1 MHTIKKLKRTI
12 VFILKLALFASLF
25 GIFFGI
31 FGINNPWLFNLSR
44 TTGVTMVTFVVL
56 GVALM
61 QVYGGYAIGTQKSR
75 PIVHSMALATII
87 TDLVTHLQLS
97 IMNTSEKNNAHFVYE
112 TPERLLLVILLQLV
126 VIVFFAYFGNYIYFS
141 LEPPE
146 KCCVISSS
154 RQSLGNIIPKVDRF
168 RKQYEVDEIIRYDD
182 PKVLDVI
189 ARNDTVFLYDVPI
202 KERIH
207 LIEYCY
213 QKQKNIYYNF
223 EMIDVVSQGAKYV
236 TLDDKSMVMYTAKD
250 LTMEQRIAKRVM
262 DLALSLVG
270 LIVASPIMLV
280 CAIAI
285 KAEDGGHV
293 FYKQKRLTKY
303 GRVFEVYKFRTMK
316 EENSIHKSVTEND
329 DRITKVG
336 KYLRKFRVDE
346 LPQLLNI
353 LKGDMTIVG
362 PRPEMLENVEKYTE
376 ELPEFSYRLR
386 MKAGLTGL
394 AQISGKYNTSPK
406 DKLVMD
412 LMYIENYSI
421 WMDIKLIF
429 QTITVFLKASE
440 STEAFGSQEL
450 YDFDEDRE
458 RKRKAAQEG
467 KDAPKEGEKG
477 RKGEPHGHQGIF
489 APGVPRHG
497 GGVLPKSG
505 GRHGFGEAAVR
516 HHRQPGNPHARRG
529 RPGHPGNAAG

>member
-1 MHTIKKLKRTI
+1 MHTMIKKLKRTV
-12 VFILKLALFASLF
+12 VFVLKLALFASLF

-31 FGINNPWLFNLSR
+31 FGIRNPWLFNLSR

-56 GVALM
+56 GIALM
-61 QVYGGYAIGTQKSR
+61 SVYGGYSIGTQKSK
-75 PIVHSMALATII
+75 PIVHSMALATIM

-97 IMNTSEKNNAHFVYE
+97 IMNTSEKNNDHFVYE
-112 TPERLLLVILLQLV
+112 TPHLLLLVIVLQIL
-126 VIVFFAYFGNYIYFS
+126 VIVFFAYFGNYVYFS

-154 RQSLGNIIPKVDRF
+154 RHSLGNIIPKIRRF
-168 RKQYEVDEIIRYDD
+168 KKQYEIDEIIRYND
-182 PKVLDVI
+182 PQVLDVI
-189 ARNDTVFLYDVPI
+189 LRSNTVFLYDVPA
-202 KERIH
+202 KERND
-207 LIEYCY
+207 LISFCY
-213 QKQKNIYYNF
+213 QTQKNLYYNF
-223 EMIDVVSQGAKYV
+223 ETIDVVSQGAKYV

-250 LTMEQRIAKRVM
+250 LTMEQRIVKRLT
-262 DLALSLVG
+262 DLAVSIVG
-270 LIVASPIMLV
+270 LVLTSPVMLG

-285 KAEDGGHV
+285 KLDDGGKV

-316 EENSIHKSVTEND
+316 EANSINKSVTEND
-329 DRITKVG
+329 DRITRVG
-336 KYLRKFRVDE
+336 KVLRKFRIDE

-353 LKGDMTIVG
+353 LVGDMTVVG

-421 WMDIKLIF
+421 WQDFKLIF

-440 STEAFGSQEL
+440 STEAFGREEL
-450 YDFDEDRE
+450 YDFDNDRE
-458 RKRKAAQEG
+458 RDRK
-467 KDAPKEGEKG
+467 P
-477 RKGEPHGHQGIF
+477 
-489 APGVPRHG
+489 APGE
-497 GGVLPKSG
+497 
-505 GRHGFGEAAVR
+505 EAD
-516 HHRQPGNPHARRG
+516 GDK
-529 RPGHPGNAAG
+529 

>member
-1 MHTIKKLKRTI
+1 MHTMIKKLKRTV
-12 VFILKLALFASLF
+12 VFVLKLALFASLF

-31 FGINNPWLFNLSR
+31 FGIRNPWLFNLSR

-56 GVALM
+56 GIALM
-61 QVYGGYAIGTQKSR
+61 SVYGGYSIGTQKSK
-75 PIVHSMALATII
+75 PIVHSMALATIM

-97 IMNTSEKNNAHFVYE
+97 IMNTSEKNNDHFVYE
-112 TPERLLLVILLQLV
+112 TPHLLLLVIVLQIL
-126 VIVFFAYFGNYIYFS
+126 VIVFFAYFGNYVYFS

-154 RQSLGNIIPKVDRF
+154 RHSLGNIIPKIKRF
-168 RKQYEVDEIIRYDD
+168 KKQYEIDEIIRYND
-182 PKVLDVI
+182 PQVLDVI
-189 ARNDTVFLYDVPI
+189 LRSNTVFLYDVPA
-202 KERIH
+202 KERND
-207 LIEYCY
+207 LISFCY
-213 QKQKNIYYNF
+213 QTQKNLYYNF
-223 EMIDVVSQGAKYV
+223 ETIDVVSQGAKYV

-250 LTMEQRIAKRVM
+250 LTMEQRIVKRLT
-262 DLALSLVG
+262 DLAVSIVG
-270 LIVASPIMLV
+270 LVLTSPIMLG

-285 KAEDGGHV
+285 KLDDGGKV

-316 EENSIHKSVTEND
+316 EANSVNKSVTEND
-329 DRITKVG
+329 DRITRVG
-336 KYLRKFRVDE
+336 KVLRKFRIDE

-353 LKGDMTIVG
+353 LVGDMTVVG

-421 WMDIKLIF
+421 WQDFKLIF

-440 STEAFGSQEL
+440 STEAFGREEL
-450 YDFDEDRE
+450 YDFDNDRE
-458 RKRKAAQEG
+458 RDRK
-467 KDAPKEGEKG
+467 P
-477 RKGEPHGHQGIF
+477 
-489 APGVPRHG
+489 APGE
-497 GGVLPKSG
+497 
-505 GRHGFGEAAVR
+505 EAD
-516 HHRQPGNPHARRG
+516 GDK
-529 RPGHPGNAAG
+529 

>member
-56 GVALM
+56 GIALM

-154 RQSLGNIIPKVDRF
+154 RQSLGNIIPKIDRF

-250 LTMEQRIAKRVM
+250 LTMEQRI
-262 DLALSLVG
+262 
-270 LIVASPIMLV
+270 
-280 CAIAI
+280 
-285 KAEDGGHV
+285 AEDGGHV

-467 KDAPKEGEKG
+467 KDAPKDGEKG
-477 RKGEPHGHQGIF
+477 KKG
-489 APGVPRHG
+489 
-497 GGVLPKSG
+497 
-505 GRHGFGEAAVR
+505 
-516 HHRQPGNPHARRG
+516 
-529 RPGHPGNAAG
+529 

>member
-1 MHTIKKLKRTI
+1 MHTMIKKLKRTV
-12 VFILKLALFASLF
+12 VFVLKLALFASLF

-31 FGINNPWLFNLSR
+31 FGIRNPWLFNLSR

-56 GVALM
+56 GIALM
-61 QVYGGYAIGTQKSR
+61 SVYGGYSIGTQKSK
-75 PIVHSMALATII
+75 PIVHSMALATIM

-97 IMNTSEKNNAHFVYE
+97 IMNTSEKNNDHFVYE
-112 TPERLLLVILLQLV
+112 TPHLLLLVIVLQIL
-126 VIVFFAYFGNYIYFS
+126 VIVFFAYFGNYVYFS

-154 RQSLGNIIPKVDRF
+154 RHSLGNIIPKIKRF
-168 RKQYEVDEIIRYDD
+168 KKQYEIDEIIRYND
-182 PKVLDVI
+182 PQVLDVI
-189 ARNDTVFLYDVPI
+189 LRSNTVFLYDVPA
-202 KERIH
+202 KERND
-207 LIEYCY
+207 LISFCY
-213 QKQKNIYYNF
+213 QTQKNLYYNF
-223 EMIDVVSQGAKYV
+223 ETIDVVSQGAKYV

-250 LTMEQRIAKRVM
+250 LTMEQRIVKRLT
-262 DLALSLVG
+262 DLAVSIVG
-270 LIVASPIMLV
+270 LVLTSPVMLG

-285 KAEDGGHV
+285 KLDDGGKV

-316 EENSIHKSVTEND
+316 EANSVNKSVTEND
-329 DRITKVG
+329 DRITRVG
-336 KYLRKFRVDE
+336 KVLRKFRIDE

-353 LKGDMTIVG
+353 LVGDMTVVG

-421 WMDIKLIF
+421 WQDFKLIF

-440 STEAFGSQEL
+440 STEAFGREEL
-450 YDFDEDRE
+450 YDFDNDRE
-458 RKRKAAQEG
+458 RDRK
-467 KDAPKEGEKG
+467 P
-477 RKGEPHGHQGIF
+477 
-489 APGVPRHG
+489 APGE
-497 GGVLPKSG
+497 
-505 GRHGFGEAAVR
+505 EAD
-516 HHRQPGNPHARRG
+516 GDK
-529 RPGHPGNAAG
+529 

>member
-1 MHTIKKLKRTI
+1 MHTMIKKLKRTV
-12 VFILKLALFASLF
+12 VFVLKLALFASLF

-31 FGINNPWLFNLSR
+31 FGIRNPWLFNLSR

-56 GVALM
+56 GIALM
-61 QVYGGYAIGTQKSR
+61 SVYGGYSIGTQKSK
-75 PIVHSMALATII
+75 PIVHSMALATIM

-97 IMNTSEKNNAHFVYE
+97 IMNTSEKNNDHFVYE
-112 TPERLLLVILLQLV
+112 TPHLLLLVIVLQIL
-126 VIVFFAYFGNYIYFS
+126 VIVFFAYFGNYVYFS

-154 RQSLGNIIPKVDRF
+154 RHSLGNIIPKIRRF
-168 RKQYEVDEIIRYDD
+168 KKQYEIDEIIRYND
-182 PKVLDVI
+182 PQVLDVI
-189 ARNDTVFLYDVPI
+189 LRSNTVFLYDVPA
-202 KERIH
+202 KERND
-207 LIEYCY
+207 LISFCY
-213 QKQKNIYYNF
+213 QTQKNLYYNF
-223 EMIDVVSQGAKYV
+223 ETIDVVSQGAKYV

-250 LTMEQRIAKRVM
+250 LTMEQRIVKRLT
-262 DLALSLVG
+262 DLAVSIVG
-270 LIVASPIMLV
+270 LVLTSPIMLG

-285 KAEDGGHV
+285 KLDDGGKV

-316 EENSIHKSVTEND
+316 EANSINKSVTEND
-329 DRITKVG
+329 DRITRVG
-336 KYLRKFRVDE
+336 KVLRKFRIDE

-353 LKGDMTIVG
+353 LVGDMTVVG

-421 WMDIKLIF
+421 WQDFKLIF

-440 STEAFGSQEL
+440 STEAFGREEL
-450 YDFDEDRE
+450 YDFDNDRE
-458 RKRKAAQEG
+458 RDRKP
-467 KDAPKEGEKG
+467 APVEETDGDK
-477 RKGEPHGHQGIF
+477 
-489 APGVPRHG
+489 
-497 GGVLPKSG
+497 
-505 GRHGFGEAAVR
+505 
-516 HHRQPGNPHARRG
+516 
-529 RPGHPGNAAG
+529 

>member
-1 MHTIKKLKRTI
+1 MHNMIKKLKRTV

-31 FGINNPWLFNLSR
+31 FGIHNPWLFNLSR

-56 GVALM
+56 GIALM
-61 QVYGGYAIGTQKSR
+61 SVYGGYAVGTQKSK

-112 TPERLLLVILLQLV
+112 TPHLLLLVMVLQVL
-126 VIVFFAYFGNYIYFS
+126 VIVFFAYFGNYVYFS

-146 KCCVISSS
+146 RCCVISSS
-154 RQSLGNIIPKVDRF
+154 RQSLGSIIPKISRF
-168 RKQYEVDEIIRYDD
+168 QKQYEVKETIRYDD
-182 PKVLDVI
+182 KKVLNAILDC
-189 ARNDTVFLYDVPI
+189 DTVFLYDVPL
-202 KERIH
+202 KERND
-207 LIEYCY
+207 LISFCY
-213 QKQKNIYYNF
+213 QTQKNIYYNF
-223 EMIDVVSQGAKYV
+223 ETIDVVSQGAKYV
-236 TLDDKSMVMYTAKD
+236 TLDDKSLVMYTAKD
-250 LTMEQRIAKRVM
+250 LTMEQRIVKRLT
-262 DLALSLVG
+262 DLAVAIVG
-270 LIVASPIMLV
+270 LVLTSPIMLA

-285 KAEDGGHV
+285 KAEDGGKV
-293 FYKQKRLTKY
+293 MYKQKRLTKY
-303 GRVFEVYKFRTMK
+303 GRVFEVYKFRTMR
-316 EENSIHKSVTEND
+316 ENSAQVSVMEND

-336 KYLRKFRVDE
+336 RVLRKFRIDE

-353 LKGDMTIVG
+353 LNGDMTVVG

-412 LMYIENYSI
+412 LMYNENYSI
-421 WMDIKLIF
+421 WQDFKLIF

-440 STEAFGSQEL
+440 STEAFGAEEL
-450 YDFDEDRE
+450 YDFDGDKGQDKDQDKDEN
-458 RKRKAAQEG
+458 QEVN
-467 KDAPKEGEKG
+467 
-477 RKGEPHGHQGIF
+477 HGD
-489 APGVPRHG
+489 
-497 GGVLPKSG
+497 
-505 GRHGFGEAAVR
+505 
-516 HHRQPGNPHARRG
+516 
-529 RPGHPGNAAG
+529 

>member
-1 MHTIKKLKRTI
+1 MHGMIKKLKRTV

-31 FGINNPWLFNLSR
+31 FGIRNPWLFNLSR

-56 GVALM
+56 GIALM
-61 QVYGGYAIGTQKSR
+61 SVYGGYAVGTQKSR
-75 PIVHSMALATII
+75 PIIHSMALATIM

-97 IMNTSEKNNAHFVYE
+97 IMNTSEKNNDHFVYE
-112 TPERLLLVILLQLV
+112 TPHLLLLVMLLQVLV
-126 VIVFFAYFGNYIYFS
+126 IIFFAYFGNYVYFS
-141 LEPPE
+141 LEKPE

-154 RQSLGNIIPKVDRF
+154 RQSLGSIIPKIQRF
-168 RKQYEVDEIIRYDD
+168 QKQYEVDEIIRYDD
-182 PKVLDVI
+182 KGVLDVI
-189 ARNDTVFLYDVPI
+189 LRNDTVFLYDVPL
-202 KERIH
+202 KERND
-207 LIEYCY
+207 LIAFCY
-213 QKQKNIYYNF
+213 QTQKNIYYNF
-223 EMIDVVSQGAKYV
+223 ETIDVVSQGAKYV

-250 LTMEQRIAKRVM
+250 LTMEQRIVKRLT
-262 DLALSLVG
+262 DLAVAVVG
-270 LIVASPIMLV
+270 LVVASPIMLG

-285 KAEDGGHV
+285 KLEDGGKV
-293 FYKQKRLTKY
+293 MYKQKRLTKY

-316 EENSIHKSVTEND
+316 EQNAIHKSVTADD

-336 KYLRKFRVDE
+336 RVLRKFRIDE
-346 LPQLLNI
+346 LPQLINI
-353 LKGDMTIVG
+353 LTVVG

-421 WMDIKLIF
+421 WQDFKLIF
-429 QTITVFLKASE
+429 QTVTVFLKAAE
-440 STEAFGSQEL
+440 STEAFGKEEL

-458 RKRKAAQEG
+458 RDRKKGGHES
-467 KDAPKEGEKG
+467 GEK
-477 RKGEPHGHQGIF
+477 
-489 APGVPRHG
+489 
-497 GGVLPKSG
+497 
-505 GRHGFGEAAVR
+505 
-516 HHRQPGNPHARRG
+516 
-529 RPGHPGNAAG
+529 